1 MDLSE
6 RIESCI
12 AELDAR
18 RRQMTAFESKVKHL
32 LDALNVQGGAP
43 GALGEALTMLEG
55 VLRKYGEIDQSC
67 RRMIEGL
74 QEIGQHLGRIEQ
86 GRRKI
91 VEGVERILAN
101 LGQLDRMAREGL
113 VLGAGQGG
121 SEDAA
126 RAKRVLLIRLRPG
139 TEAGPKVRPARAP
152 DDATEPDEEED
163 QDLIEPGGPT
173 VH

>member
-18 RRQMTAFESKVKHL
+18 RRQMALFESKVKHL

-43 GALGEALTMLEG
+43 GALGEALAMLEG
-55 VLRKYGEIDQSC
+55 VLSKYGEIDQSC

-74 QEIGQHLGRIEQ
+74 QEIGQHLGRIEE

-113 VLGAGQGG
+113 VLGAGQDETEHPG
-121 SEDAA
+121 
-126 RAKRVLLIRLRPG
+126 RAKRVLLIRLRPE
-139 TEAGPKVRPARAP
+139 TEAAPKGRRVRAP
-152 DDATEPDEEED
+152 DEATELDEGED
-163 QDLIEPGGPT
+163 RDLIEPDGTT